1 MTATVSI
8 ITGILALVIGFYAA
22 YLFLSRKSTKAR
34 TKADQIVEDARKQAE
49 EILRKAQEESARLRM
64 QMLSD
69 IETERKN
76 RIKEV
81 EYQEKRLAE
90 KEQLI
95 DRRADVVARKEQ
107 ELMKREKNLEH
118 REEAVKAKEERYTKL
133 LEEENIRL
141 ERISGLTR
149 EEARQILLD
158 NVKEQVKHEAAR
170 IAREIKQKAK
180 EEAERE
186 AKEIIAYAIQRCAT
200 DHIAETTISVVPLP
214 NDDMKGRIIG
224 REGRNIRTFE
234 NITGVEVIIDD
245 TPEAVT
251 LSSFDPVRREMARM
265 ALEEL
270 VQDGRIHPAR
280 IEEVVAKA
288 EKEINELIKKTGEE
302 TVLELG
308 LPGLH
313 PELKKLVGKLRFRT
327 SYGQNVLQHSKEVA
341 YLAWI
346 MAGELGLDPQ
356 IAKRAGLLHDIGKA
370 VPQEYEG
377 THASIGAELAQ
388 RYGEDPIVVNAIEAH
403 HEDVEP
409 ISPYAVIVQAADAI
423 SGSRPGARRETLE
436 AYLKRLEKLEEIAKQ
451 YDGVGKVFAMQ
462 AGREIRIIVEPD
474 KVDDEHTE
482 DLAEDIA
489 RQIEKEVKYPG
500 QIKVTVIRETRA
512 VEYAK

>member
-8 ITGILALVIGFYAA
+8 ITGILALAVGFYAA

-34 TKADQIVEDARKQAE
+34 TKANQIIEDAKKQAE

-251 LSSFDPVRREMARM
+251 LSSFDPVRREVARM

-341 YLAWI
+341 YLAGI

-409 ISPYAVIVQAADAI
+409 MSPYAVIVQAADAI